1 MVNSLVADVDAT
13 LERQFST
20 SRKLSGKRMS
30 TIITRRIA
38 SGDELKYRNGLA
50 GLRGGGIRPR

>member
-1 MVNSLVADVDAT
+1 MVNSLAADVDAT

-20 SRKLSGKRMS
+20 SRKLSGERTS
-30 TIITRRIA
+30 IIITRRIA